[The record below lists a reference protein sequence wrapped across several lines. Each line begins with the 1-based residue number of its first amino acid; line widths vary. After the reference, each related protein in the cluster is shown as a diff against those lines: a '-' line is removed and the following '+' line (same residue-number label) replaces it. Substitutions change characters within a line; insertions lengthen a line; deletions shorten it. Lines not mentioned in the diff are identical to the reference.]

1 MSDISDRQIIG
12 PKEIKQEEE
21 MEEKS
26 KMERRLTLKRAIDEI
41 AGQINCDEQLKRCK
55 IKIEDGN
62 EEDLS
67 EICVNNIL
75 LTMEPS
81 TSHSV
86 TVNCEDGTIL
96 TDFGEKGPT
105 STKSTNLRHVLVF
118 KGPEMEC
125 FIDLVR
131 RNEILWDGSFEEYH
145 TRTNKKKQAWE
156 SIAAEMSNDLKQVDE
171 ETCRK
176 IWLQLRRS
184 YANEKRQQKQ
194 NPGARTTRNCK
205 YRRYFVAMK
214 FLDGIMEEEFARDS
228 FFISEPEGGKSCSN
242 SPAPEPGVSRK
253 DIVDNIRKSGD
264 VRKEISMEN
273 DVNTSKVIDT
283 IALLAHQLQSQ
294 GNEPPVE
301 ISQPMQSLQSSQ
313 PSKLPK
319 TRDSSIVNAAVP
331 TEEQFYQQLQSCFF
345 MLTPEKQTILQRD
358 IMKFAFRRTNQ
369 LMDDTGF

>member
-301 ISQPMQSLQSSQ
+301 MSQPMQSLQSSQ